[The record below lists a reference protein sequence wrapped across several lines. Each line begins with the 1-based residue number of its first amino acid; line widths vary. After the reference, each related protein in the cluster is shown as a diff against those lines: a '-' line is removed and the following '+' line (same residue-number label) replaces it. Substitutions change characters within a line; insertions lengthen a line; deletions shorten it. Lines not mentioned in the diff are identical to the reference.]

1 MAQAKAKNA
10 QILTTDRGGP
20 LRLAL
25 GGVLLAI
32 GLGWA
37 FAMVMSTV
45 SAWNTL
51 RLFREYGQRPGG
63 RVVPAAACVCPGW
76 RGDVVRIRAQAHIPA
91 RLFAAAGHVPVP
103 VGHIDAGHQRVQP
116 RQHADEL
123 HCQQQ

>member
-51 RLFREYGQRPGG
+51 RLFRDTANGLAGVLCCLCLPWLAG
-63 RVVPAAACVCPGW
+63 RCCAYPRAGAYPRAPICCCWPCTCACW
-76 RGDVVRIRAQAHIPA
+76 AY
-91 RLFAAAGHVPVP
+91 
-103 VGHIDAGHQRVQP
+103 
-116 RQHADEL
+116 
-123 HCQQQ
+123 

>member
-51 RLFREYGQRPGG
+51 RLFRDTANGLAGVLCPLLPVFALAGG
-63 RVVPAAACVCPGW
+63 AMLCVSA
-76 RGDVVRIRAQAHIPA
+76 RRRISPRAY
-91 RLFAAAGHVPVP
+91 LLP

>member
-45 SAWNTL
+45 
-51 RLFREYGQRPGG
+51 
-63 RVVPAAACVCPGW
+63 
-76 RGDVVRIRAQAHIPA
+76 
-91 RLFAAAGHVPVP
+91 
-103 VGHIDAGHQRVQP
+103 
-116 RQHADEL
+116 
-123 HCQQQ
+123 